1 MKKQTPA
8 SSPKIIEIMG
18 WYGAGAILIAYALVS
33 TGVVSPHSWQYQLLN
48 LTGSLGILAISL
60 AKHAKQPA
68 VLNIVWAAV
77 ALAALVSMI
86 IK

>member
-1 MKKQTPA
+1 MKKPA
-8 SSPKIIEIMG
+8 TVSKLTELLG
-18 WYGAGAILIAYALVS
+18 WYGATAILVAYALVS

-60 AKHAKQPA
+60 AKRAKQPA

-77 ALAALVSMI
+77 ALVALVGMA